1 MSNVNLYVLCGH
13 GHGDSGATGYGYT
26 EANLVRKL
34 GQKIKALGGSRVAI
48 ADVNKNPYKDNLISK
63 LKVSK
68 NYKLL
73 ELHMDSG
80 VKTAKG
86 GHVII
91 LKGFKPDTY
100 DNKLAE
106 FISNMFPG
114 RASTIVERGDLA
126 NPSRA
131 AAKGYNYRLLE
142 CGFISNADDVKK
154 FNANID
160 EIAKGIL
167 ECFGI
172 PVVGESASKPS
183 TSKPTTSKPSTSTS
197 STTYYKK
204 FNSTSIV
211 DGLKSIGVDS
221 GFSNRTAIAK
231 ANGISNY
238 KGTVS
243 QNNKLLALARSGKL
257 KKAGTVSVAYYKV
270 FRSTSIVDGLKS
282 IGVDSSFSNRRKI
295 AKANGIKN
303 YIGTAS
309 QNNQLLAL
317 AKIGK
322 LERA

>member
-1 MSNVNLYVLCGH
+1 MSDVKLYILCGH
-13 GHGDSGATGYGYT
+13 GHGDSGATGNGYT
-26 EANLVRKL
+26 EANLVRTL
-34 GQKIKALGGSRVAI
+34 GQKIKTLGGDKVI
-48 ADVNKNPYKDNLISK
+48 LADINKNPYKDDLISK

-68 NYKLL
+68 DYKLL

-100 DNKLAE
+100 DKKLAA
-106 FISNMFPG
+106 FISEMFPG
-114 RASTIVERGDLA
+114 RSSTIVERGDLA

-142 CGFISNADDVKK
+142 TCFISNAEDVKK

-160 EIAKGIL
+160 TIAKGIL

-172 PVVGESASKPS
+172 PVSEKSTAKPS
-183 TSKPTTSKPSTSTS
+183 TSKPSATKPSTSTTN
-197 STTYYKK
+197 TTYYKK

-221 GFSNRTAIAK
+221 SFANRK
-231 ANGISNY
+231 
-238 KGTVS
+238 
-243 QNNKLLALARSGKL
+243 
-257 KKAGTVSVAYYKV
+257 
-270 FRSTSIVDGLKS
+270 
-282 IGVDSSFSNRRKI
+282 KI
-295 AKANGIKN
+295 ANANGIKN
-303 YIGTAS
+303 YLGTAS
-309 QNNQLLAL
+309 QNNTLLAL
-317 AKIGK
+317 AKKGK